1 MLSAGYGGRE
11 FGLYAKE
18 EIMAGRR
25 DYCRYE
31 PNLEVEEL
39 LDDEMME
46 SVLRSAGFD
55 SQGFREMITETARR
69 LEYVGA
75 LTARSTSPDRS
86 HLVGEEAAQRRR
98 AITLIR

>member
-1 MLSAGYGGRE
+1 
-11 FGLYAKE
+11 
-18 EIMAGRR
+18 MAGRR

-46 SVLRSAGFD
+46 SVLRSAGFE

-75 LTARSTSPDRS
+75 LTARSTSPDR
-86 HLVGEEAAQRRR
+86 HIVGEEAAQRRR